1 MARTQVRM
9 DTGTDT
15 ALTERA
21 AEGDA
26 AAFEELYRRHADASY
41 RVARAVTGNN
51 DDAADAVSEA
61 FTKVFTS
68 LPRRSIDGAATQF
81 RPYVLAATRNAGIDI
96 LRRRGRSLPSD
107 PEKLDR
113 ADAARGPAGAA
124 LAGADSAMVIAA
136 LGRLP
141 ERWRTILWLTE
152 VEGMAPRDAAPV
164 MGLTANAASQL
175 AVRARAALREEF
187 LQEHLQGGVS
197 AACEATVPLL
207 GAYVAGGLAAR
218 DIAKVDQHLAAC
230 DSCKQRVAELEEVGD
245 RLRRVIVPFPLAVA
259 GAGAGLAA
267 SLGLVQGAAGGAA
280 AAGQVAVTGGI
291 FDKAGVVLRPL
302 QKPLLYASV
311 GLFSLG
317 IMAVAIVG
325 PSSNRPTISNRPAPV
340 AGSPSPA
347 TLDQPQFA
355 LPISFGDEIPATAIA
370 AGAEAVFPFATGAIA
385 EPSPPGPPSPV
396 PPPPPGPE
404 AEPVAN
410 VETQVGPADT
420 VSASVGI
427 GEGSCTGL
435 TLLGT
440 TVGCAPAQQPEGNTA
455 TIKTDGEL
463 LGENEISL

>member
-1 MARTQVRM
+1 M
-9 DTGTDT
+9 DTGTDS

-21 AEGDA
+21 AEGDS
-26 AAFEELYRRHADASY
+26 AAFEELYRRHSEASY

-68 LPRRSIDGAATQF
+68 LPRRSPDGGATQF
-81 RPYVLAATRNAGIDI
+81 RPYVLAATRNAAIDI

-113 ADAARGPAGAA
+113 ADAGRGPAGAA

-136 LGRLP
+136 LSRLP

-164 MGLTANAASQL
+164 MGLSANAASQL
-175 AVRARAALREEF
+175 AVRARAALREEY

-230 DSCKQRVAELEEVGD
+230 DSCKERVAELEEVGD

-259 GAGAGLAA
+259 GAGAGLAG
-267 SLGLVQGAAGGAA
+267 SLGLVKTGAGTVVGS
-280 AAGQVAVTGGI
+280 GLTGGV
-291 FDKAGVVLRPL
+291 FDKASVVLRPL

-317 IMAVAIVG
+317 IMAVAIVS
-325 PSSNRPTISNRPAPV
+325 PSSSRPTIANRPAPV

-347 TLDQPQFA
+347 TLDRPQLA
-355 LPISFGDEIPATAIA
+355 LPISFGDEISASAIA
-370 AGAEAVFPFATGAIA
+370 AGAEPEFPFASGASA
-385 EPSPPGPPSPV
+385 GPSATPV
-396 PPPPPGPE
+396 APAPAPPPPPPAE
-404 AEPVAN
+404 PEPVAN
-410 VETQVGPADT
+410 IQTQVGPSDT
-420 VSASVGI
+420 LSLSVGL
-427 GEGSCTGL
+427 GEGSCTGA

-440 TVGCAPAQQPEGNTA
+440 TVGCAPEQQAEGNTA

>member
-1 MARTQVRM
+1 M
-9 DTGTDT
+9 DTGTET

-21 AEGDA
+21 AEGDS
-26 AAFEELYRRHADASY
+26 AAFEELYRRHSEASY

-68 LPRRSIDGAATQF
+68 LPRRSADGSATQF
-81 RPYVLAATRNAGIDI
+81 RPYVLAATRNAAIDI
-96 LRRRGRSLPSD
+96 LRRRGRSLPTE

-113 ADAARGPAGAA
+113 ADRSRGPAGSV

-164 MGLTANAASQL
+164 MGIAPNAASQL
-175 AVRARAALREEF
+175 AVRARAALREAY
-187 LQEHLQGGVS
+187 LQEHLQGGVN
-197 AACEATVPLL
+197 AACQATVPLL
-207 GAYVAGGLAAR
+207 GAYVAGGLAGR

-230 DSCKQRVAELEEVGD
+230 ESCTTRVAELEDVGD

-259 GAGAGLAA
+259 GAGTGLAA
-267 SLGLVQGAAGGAA
+267 SLGLVQGGAGGAA
-280 AAGQVAVTGGI
+280 SAAALTGGA
-291 FDKAGVVLRPL
+291 FEKASLVLRPL

-325 PSSNRPTISNRPAPV
+325 PSNNRPTIANRPAPV

-347 TLDQPQFA
+347 TLEQSQIA
-355 LPISFGDEIPATAIA
+355 LPISFGDAIPASATPAPEFGFGGTSELPPPP
-370 AGAEAVFPFATGAIA
+370 AGGTPTPA
-385 EPSPPGPPSPV
+385 PPGPP
-396 PPPPPGPE
+396 PPPPEP
-404 AEPVAN
+404 EPVAG
-410 VETQVGPADT
+410 VQTQVGPSGTLA
-420 VSASVGI
+420 VAI
-427 GEGSCTGL
+427 GDACTGA
-435 TLLGT
+435 TVLGNS
-440 TVGCAPAQQPEGNTA
+440 VGCAPADQPEGRTV
-455 TIKTDGEL
+455 TIKTNGEL
-463 LGENEISL
+463 LGENEISI

>member
-21 AEGDA
+21 SEGDA
-26 AAFEELYRRHADASY
+26 AAFEELYRRHSEASY

-68 LPRRSIDGAATQF
+68 LPRRAADGSATQF
-81 RPYVLAATRNAGIDI
+81 RPYVLAATRNASIDI
-96 LRRRGRSLPSD
+96 LRRRGKSLPAE
-107 PEKLDR
+107 PGKLDR
-113 ADAARGPAGAA
+113 ADKSSGPAGAM

-164 MGLTANAASQL
+164 MGLAPNAASQL
-175 AVRARAALREEF
+175 AVRARAALREAY

-197 AACEATVPLL
+197 AECKATVPLL

-230 DSCKQRVAELEEVGD
+230 ESCTQRVAELEDVGD

-259 GAGAGLAA
+259 GAGTGLAA
-267 SLGLVQGAAGGAA
+267 SLGLVQSGVGGAA
-280 AAGQVAVTGGI
+280 APAAAMSGGA
-291 FDKAGVVLRPL
+291 FDKASVLLRPL

-325 PSSNRPTISNRPAPV
+325 PSANRPTIANRPAPV

-347 TLDQPQFA
+347 TLEQPQIA
-355 LPISFGDEIPATAIA
+355 LPIAFGDAIPASALA
-370 AGAEAVFPFATGAIA
+370 AGSAATASAAPVAPDGVTGPPGDTA
-385 EPSPPGPPSPV
+385 SDVPPGPP
-396 PPPPPGPE
+396 PPPPEPE
-404 AEPVAN
+404 SAAA
-410 VETQVGPADT
+410 VETQVGPSGTLALAVGDT
-420 VSASVGI
+420 
-427 GEGSCTGL
+427 CTGA
-435 TLLGT
+435 TVLGN
-440 TVGCAPAQQPEGNTA
+440 TVGCAPSEQPEGA
-455 TIKTDGEL
+455 TLTVKTSGEL

>member
-1 MARTQVRM
+1 M

-26 AAFEELYRRHADASY
+26 AAFEELYRRHSEASY

-51 DDAADAVSEA
+51 HDAADAVSEA

-68 LPRRSIDGAATQF
+68 LPRRSADGGATQF

-96 LRRRGRSLPSD
+96 IRRRGRSLPAE
-107 PEKLDR
+107 PAKLDR
-113 ADAARGPAGAA
+113 ADASRGPAGLA

-175 AVRARAALREEF
+175 AVRARAALREEY
-187 LQEHLQGGVS
+187 LQEHLQGGVG
-197 AACEATVPLL
+197 AACKATVPLL

-218 DIAKVDQHLAAC
+218 DIAKVDQHIAAC
-230 DSCKQRVAELEEVGD
+230 ESCTQRVAELEEVGD

-267 SLGLVQGAAGGAA
+267 SLGLVQGGAGAVAPAAL
-280 AAGQVAVTGGI
+280 TGGV
-291 FDKAGVVLRPL
+291 FDKASIALRPL

-325 PSSNRPTISNRPAPV
+325 PSSNRPTIANRPTPV

-347 TLDQPQFA
+347 TLDPSQLA
-355 LPISFGDEIPATAIA
+355 LPISFGNAIPPSAIA
-370 AGAEAVFPFATGAIA
+370 SGAAAEFAFATGAIA
-385 EPSPPGPPSPV
+385 GGPNGTGTAAPAPAPTAPPAPPKP
-396 PPPPPGPE
+396 
-404 AEPVAN
+404 EPVAN
-410 VETQVGPADT
+410 VQAQVGPSGTLAA
-420 VSASVGI
+420 SAGVGD
-427 GEGSCTGL
+427 GSCTGL
-435 TLLGT
+435 TALGT
-440 TVGCAPAQQPEGNTA
+440 TVGCAPDKQSPGKTV
-455 TIKTDGEL
+455 TITTDGSVP
-463 LGENEISL
+463 GENKLSI